1 MQSLVKFSG
10 ERRLTGKPPVSKTGT
25 EGSSPSAPA
34 RLYQGYHSM
43 NKAIQFIK
51 DSVAELKKSTWLSRQ
66 EVIQS
71 TILVGIVVVL
81 VSAYV
86 GLIDFGLT
94 RLLGVVVGG
103 N

>member
-1 MQSLVKFSG
+1 
-10 ERRLTGKPPVSKTGT
+10 
-25 EGSSPSAPA
+25 
-34 RLYQGYHSM
+34 M

-51 DSVAELKKSTWLSRQ
+51 DSVAELKKTTWLSRQ

-71 TILVGIVVVL
+71 TILVGIVVAL

-94 RLLGVVVGG
+94 QILGKVVGG

>member
-1 MQSLVKFSG
+1 MKRAV
-10 ERRLTGKPPVSKTGT
+10 
-25 EGSSPSAPA
+25 
-34 RLYQGYHSM
+34 
-43 NKAIQFIK
+43 QFVK

-94 RLLGVVVGG
+94 RILGAIVGG

>member
-1 MQSLVKFSG
+1 MKRAV
-10 ERRLTGKPPVSKTGT
+10 
-25 EGSSPSAPA
+25 
-34 RLYQGYHSM
+34 
-43 NKAIQFIK
+43 QFVK

-86 GLIDFGLT
+86 GIIDFGLT
-94 RLLGVVVGG
+94 RILGAVVGG

>member
-1 MQSLVKFSG
+1 MK
-10 ERRLTGKPPVSKTGT
+10 
-25 EGSSPSAPA
+25 
-34 RLYQGYHSM
+34 
-43 NKAIQFIK
+43 KAVQFVK

-94 RLLGVVVGG
+94 RILGAVVGG

>member
-1 MQSLVKFSG
+1 
-10 ERRLTGKPPVSKTGT
+10 
-25 EGSSPSAPA
+25 
-34 RLYQGYHSM
+34 M

-94 RLLGVVVGG
+94 RILGAVVGG

>member
-1 MQSLVKFSG
+1 
-10 ERRLTGKPPVSKTGT
+10 
-25 EGSSPSAPA
+25 
-34 RLYQGYHSM
+34 M
-43 NKAIQFIK
+43 NKIVQFVK

-86 GLIDFGLT
+86 GIIDFGLT
-94 RLLGVVVGG
+94 RILGAVVGG

>member
-1 MQSLVKFSG
+1 
-10 ERRLTGKPPVSKTGT
+10 
-25 EGSSPSAPA
+25 
-34 RLYQGYHSM
+34 M

-51 DSVAELKKSTWLSRQ
+51 DSVEEHKKSTWLSRQ

-94 RLLGVVVGG
+94 RILGAVVGG

>member
-1 MQSLVKFSG
+1 
-10 ERRLTGKPPVSKTGT
+10 
-25 EGSSPSAPA
+25 
-34 RLYQGYHSM
+34 M
-43 NKAIQFIK
+43 NKAIQFVK
-51 DSVAELKKSTWLSRQ
+51 DSISELKKSTWLSRT

-94 RLLGVVVGG
+94 RLLGAVVGG
-103 N
+103 H

>member
-1 MQSLVKFSG
+1 MKKIV
-10 ERRLTGKPPVSKTGT
+10 
-25 EGSSPSAPA
+25 
-34 RLYQGYHSM
+34 
-43 NKAIQFIK
+43 QFFK
-51 DSVAELKKSTWLSRQ
+51 DSWSELKKSTWLSRK

-86 GLIDFGLT
+86 AVIDFGLT
-94 RLLGVVVGG
+94 RILGAVVGG

>member
-1 MQSLVKFSG
+1 MKKIV
-10 ERRLTGKPPVSKTGT
+10 
-25 EGSSPSAPA
+25 
-34 RLYQGYHSM
+34 
-43 NKAIQFIK
+43 QFIK
-51 DSVAELKKSTWLSRQ
+51 DSVGELKKSTWLSRQ

-94 RLLGVVVGG
+94 RILGAVVGG

>member
-1 MQSLVKFSG
+1 MK
-10 ERRLTGKPPVSKTGT
+10 R
-25 EGSSPSAPA
+25 
-34 RLYQGYHSM
+34 
-43 NKAIQFIK
+43 AIQFIK

-94 RLLGVVVGG
+94 QILGKVVGG

>member
-1 MQSLVKFSG
+1 
-10 ERRLTGKPPVSKTGT
+10 
-25 EGSSPSAPA
+25 
-34 RLYQGYHSM
+34 M
-43 NKAIQFIK
+43 NKAIQFVK
-51 DSVAELKKSTWLSRQ
+51 DSISELKKSTWLSRA

-94 RLLGVVVGG
+94 RLLGAVVGG
-103 N
+103 H

>member
-1 MQSLVKFSG
+1 M
-10 ERRLTGKPPVSKTGT
+10 KT
-25 EGSSPSAPA
+25 
-34 RLYQGYHSM
+34 
-43 NKAIQFIK
+43 IVQFLK
-51 DSVAELKKSTWLSRQ
+51 DSVGELKKSTWLSRQ

-94 RLLGVVVGG
+94 RVLGAVVGG

>member
-1 MQSLVKFSG
+1 MK
-10 ERRLTGKPPVSKTGT
+10 
-25 EGSSPSAPA
+25 
-34 RLYQGYHSM
+34 
-43 NKAIQFIK
+43 KAVQFIK

-94 RLLGVVVGG
+94 QILGKVVGG

>member
-1 MQSLVKFSG
+1 
-10 ERRLTGKPPVSKTGT
+10 
-25 EGSSPSAPA
+25 
-34 RLYQGYHSM
+34 M

-86 GLIDFGLT
+86 GIIDFGLT
-94 RLLGVVVGG
+94 RILGAIVGG